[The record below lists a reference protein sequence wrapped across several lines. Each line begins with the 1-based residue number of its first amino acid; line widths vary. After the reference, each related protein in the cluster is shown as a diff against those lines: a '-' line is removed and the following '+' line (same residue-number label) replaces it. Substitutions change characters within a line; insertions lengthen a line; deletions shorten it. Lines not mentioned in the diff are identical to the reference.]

1 MEARE
6 VRISDNAHI
15 GIEERA
21 DGKQYLSYYAIV
33 FDKLSRNMG
42 GWYERIKRSA
52 VDGADFT
59 EWVAKKNHD
68 PNLLLGT
75 SWAKTATY
83 EIDDTGVKAR
93 VLVGD
98 TTIWQDTVKEA
109 KRGDLNFA
117 SFEFQ
122 TATGGVEWLNETR
135 GDNITIDV
143 REIRQF
149 SKIWDLSPVV
159 TPAYPDT
166 KGVSIAKREHEQIVN
181 QRELDQKNEATE
193 TVVLEENKEEASVG
207 ESIELLMAIAE
218 C

>member
-6 VRISDNAHI
+6 VRISDNAGI

-75 SWAKTATY
+75 SWANTATY
-83 EIDDTGVKAR
+83 EVDNIGVKAR

-122 TATGGVEWLNETR
+122 TANDGVNWVNETR
-135 GDNITIDV
+135 SDNISIDV
-143 REIRQF
+143 REITKF

-181 QRELDQKNEATE
+181 QRQIDGEKQDTE
-193 TVVLEENKEEASVG
+193 KVEEEIQVKASVG

-218 C
+218 VE

>member
-6 VRISDNAHI
+6 VRISDNASI

-52 VDGADFT
+52 VEGADFT

-75 SWAKTATY
+75 SWANTATY
-83 EIDDTGVKAR
+83 EIDDIGVKAR

-122 TATGGVEWLNETR
+122 TANGGVEWITETR
-135 GDNITIDV
+135 TDNITIDV
-143 REIRQF
+143 REIKQF

-181 QRELDQKNEATE
+181 QRQLDEQNNSTE
-193 TVVLEENKEEASVG
+193 VVEVKEEAIEG